1 MNRSYSLK
9 RHKEFRF
16 TYRVGKHVGGRLFA
30 LVFARNR
37 CRKLQIGLSASKKL
51 GNSVTRNRAK
61 RRMRAC
67 LHPVLPN
74 IRVGH
79 NLVFILREGVL
90 GEPFPSLMREMEGQ
104 LKRAGLW
111 VDRP

>member
-16 TYRVGKHVGGRLFA
+16 TYRAGKHVGSRLFA
-30 LVFARNR
+30 LIYVKNR
-37 CRKLQIGLSASKKL
+37 SRKLQIGLSASKKL

-61 RRMRAC
+61 RRVRAC
-67 LHPVLPN
+67 LGPMLL
-74 IRVGH
+74 RVKPGY
-79 NLVFILREGVL
+79 NLVFILRDGVL
-90 GEPFPSLMREMEGQ
+90 TESFPIMTREMEQQ

-111 VDRP
+111 VSEG